1 MVVFRLCSANKKVDI
16 QTAVMQPVH
25 GVVDNTVLEIDLT
38 SPRVQTVLRKTEI
51 YYLVRRGGLN
61 VRRYQRVGGI
71 IHNIV
76 ARAAVVHRTAELV
89 YQRAVGTARS
99 NDIASVDLGM
109 LGYKIGIEAIAVVPR
124 VRTALGYQPQPAQ
137 ARTDMPAYRSERT
150 EYQHKQQLAE
160 IARNFFQ
167 L

>member
-1 MVVFRLCSANKKVDI
+1 MVVFRLCPADKKVDI

-76 ARAAVVHRTAELV
+76 ARLR
-89 YQRAVGTARS
+89 
-99 NDIASVDLGM
+99 
-109 LGYKIGIEAIAVVPR
+109 
-124 VRTALGYQPQPAQ
+124 
-137 ARTDMPAYRSERT
+137 
-150 EYQHKQQLAE
+150 
-160 IARNFFQ
+160 
-167 L
+167 